1 MPKYF
6 RDAGHF
12 WGIAAGTP
20 PSVIR
25 RRIAEI
31 DHTVE
36 KSRATLDQSGRDE
49 VASRHGLTLF
59 SRADLDRVAEF
70 QATLKLR
77 FLTGKDLVEPQG
89 HPTWVNRV
97 DAAVRGS
104 GEQFER
110 AATVGLV
117 AATTAVE
124 LGHGC
129 DRLSELIPIRDREPT
144 CQNTIRPATMP
155 PSSSSSAS

>member
-1 MPKYF
+1 MQWVGQYARTWNGLRAIHMWPRFRTMPKHF

-31 DHTVE
+31 DHTVD

-49 VASRHGLTLF
+49 VASRHGLMLF

-77 FLTGKDLVEPQG
+77 FAKELLTLQ
-89 HPTWVNRV
+89 
-97 DAAVRGS
+97 AAIS
-104 GEQFER
+104 
-110 AATVGLV
+110 
-117 AATTAVE
+117 
-124 LGHGC
+124 
-129 DRLSELIPIRDREPT
+129 
-144 CQNTIRPATMP
+144 
-155 PSSSSSAS
+155 